1 MIQPLELEWLGGAAE
16 RCFRRRRPDID
27 DLPWHELRPADHAP
41 EIVDRARIAW
51 TRNVVSEYAGA
62 TGFAAISAALLATRA
77 PVDLCAMA
85 ADFVVDEL
93 AHVELASRVAMALGG
108 AAPAAVDL
116 GALVPPPDPALPP
129 PTPQLRAAEL
139 AVRVSCVSESF
150 SVSALAATRTA
161 SPNPL
166 LRAAHALILRDEAR
180 HARFGW
186 LYLDWA
192 GDTLTDDDRARLR
205 AAAAHQMSM
214 VAVSAFG
221 EAGRHEARQRLDEH
235 VVPRL
240 ARYGLA

>member
-116 GALVPPPDPALPP
+116 GALVPPSDPSL
-129 PTPQLRAAEL
+129 PTPSPRLRAAEL

-150 SVSALAATRTA
+150 SVSALVAMRKA

-166 LRAAHALILRDEAR
+166 IRAAHALILRDEAR

-192 GDTLTDDDRARLR
+192 GETLDDADRARLR
-205 AAAAHQMSM
+205 AAAAHQMSL
-214 VAVSAFG
+214 VEASFLG
-221 EAGRHEARQRLDEH
+221 EAGRAEARQRLDED